1 MTTPAEQVR
10 TEAAR
15 FMAELLERT
24 APDAL
29 PVRARAKPDRTPAPG
44 PSTVFSFRLDHDEVA
59 ALERRAEAAGIGP
72 SVLARNLVR
81 MGLSTRSGD
90 ELPGALDRLA
100 AALDEVRDLMR

>member
-1 MTTPAEQVR
+1 MTSPAEYVR
-10 TEAAR
+10 AEAAR
-15 FMAELLERT
+15 YVADLLERT
-24 APDAL
+24 APAEL
-29 PVRARAKPDRTPAPG
+29 PVRERVKRTRTPARG

-81 MGLSTRSGD
+81 VGLATRPGD

-100 AALDEVRDLMR
+100 VALDEVRRLMH